1 MKDTRMM
8 FEEKKKIESVLIHL
22 TFGPV
27 YHIFNKAK
35 KKNFFSV
42 TRWLKEQLHW
52 HQFPVENAA

>member
-1 MKDTRMM
+1 M

-35 KKNFFSV
+35 KKISLV
-42 TRWLKEQLHW
+42 WLGG
-52 HQFPVENAA
+52 